1 MSSIPPNA
9 IGPDALFK
17 GSLKSRCSA
26 YFLFAAISARSISLY
41 GCAPSMRLP
50 SEKIKV
56 GVLVTPKVLANS
68 PTLSSGASQLALV
81 LGSWL

>member
-1 MSSIPPNA
+1 MSSIPHKA
-9 IGPDALFK
+9 IWPEGLFTLP
-17 GSLKSRCSA
+17 LKNLCCA

-41 GCAPSMRLP
+41 GCAPNMRLP

-68 PTLSSGASQLALV
+68 PTLSSGTSQLALV